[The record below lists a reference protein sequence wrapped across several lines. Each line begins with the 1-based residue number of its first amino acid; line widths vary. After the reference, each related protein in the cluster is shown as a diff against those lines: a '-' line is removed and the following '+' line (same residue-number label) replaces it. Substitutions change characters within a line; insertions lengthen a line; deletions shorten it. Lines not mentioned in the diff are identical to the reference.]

1 MRIYKKY
8 ILVLFF
14 CKRIPLTWWRG
25 GKDRMNEF
33 ENQFEEF
40 VLTRYSII
48 YSKIENKEEYKKIS
62 NEIMKKYVEI
72 LEKLKEI
79 GEEDVM
85 EEITILLD
93 LANELN
99 DITFKDLYKFA
110 FSDGLYFRDNYR
122 IENI

>member
-1 MRIYKKY
+1 
-8 ILVLFF
+8 
-14 CKRIPLTWWRG
+14 
-25 GKDRMNEF
+25 MNEF

-40 VLTRYSII
+40 VLTRYSVI

-79 GEEDVM
+79 GGEDVM

-93 LANELN
+93 LVNELN